1 MLFKKYN
8 EHIEQTEPLSRE
20 LIILVFDKSK
30 QLNIGKFMWQ
40 TKNNINPETISE
52 LFKEKY
58 RTYWEGDNWKFL
70 VPNVKLEIAKRS
82 IFLSRAK
89 NM

>member
-20 LIILVFDKSK
+20 LIILDFGKSK

-40 TKNNINPETISE
+40 TKNNIIPETISE
-52 LFKEKY
+52 LLK
-58 RTYWEGDNWKFL
+58 
-70 VPNVKLEIAKRS
+70 
-82 IFLSRAK
+82 K
-89 NM
+89 NIEPIGKVITGNSLFRM